1 MNPERDYLSVII
13 PIHKYF
19 ISKSKSSDKVFA
31 YQSKIKDILSIQPLS
46 LSELATAMG
55 YKGITAKLS
64 RTVNEMLLSGK
75 LEKVTVTGYGVKLSS
90 KKIF

>member
-19 ISKSKSSDKVFA
+19 IPKSKKTDKSLA
-31 YQSKIKDILSIQPLS
+31 YQAKIKDILNIKPLS
-46 LSELATAMG
+46 LSELAVAMG

-64 RTVNEMLLSGK
+64 RTVNEMLLSGAIK
-75 LEKVTVTGYGVKLSS
+75 KITVDGYGVKLSV
-90 KKIF
+90 